1 MTAAVGDAARD
12 DRDGDHDQ
20 GSRRDRETGL
30 EKRVAPPLGKKEDEV
45 EEHAGEGDRE
55 YERRQIRETV
65 CAIRKEAE
73 IDPAAQDRRLQE
85 AGGAD
90 QRADEA
96 SGLMS
101 DWHAIASIDISRKLR
116 PFQIP
121 HEPGRDPAF
130 MWSP

>member
-1 MTAAVGDAARD
+1 MLPKAPISLAGRFPKQHWKNIRTTNDHRAPQRRISPAGEDAGLAAERGRGAGAALWP
-12 DRDGDHDQ
+12 DRD
-20 GSRRDRETGL
+20 R
-30 EKRVAPPLGKKEDEV
+30 A
-45 EEHAGEGDRE
+45 
-55 YERRQIRETV
+55 
-65 CAIRKEAE
+65 
-73 IDPAAQDRRLQE
+73 DPAAQDRRLQE
-85 AGGAD
+85 AGGTD